1 MIRALTSCRFAGRNY
16 SAGAIVPA
24 TAINKKMV
32 AELVRMEIIALE
44 PDPPPVE
51 DKPKKPAKR

>member
-1 MIRALTSCRFAGRNY
+1 MPA
-16 SAGAIVPA
+16 SAID
-24 TAINKKMV
+24 KKMV

-44 PDPPPVE
+44 PDPPSAE